1 MAAPM
6 TRLLAL
12 LLLSSSLSACGIKG
26 DLDRPAPLWGE
37 PTADRVPDDNTA
49 ASSVNALDDPID
61 DPVTPFEGDPLEDE
75 ELEPDYG
82 VDVAD

>member
-1 MAAPM
+1 MAAIM

-12 LLLSSSLSACGIKG
+12 LLLGSTLSACGIKG

-37 PTADRVPDDNTA
+37 PTEARVPEDNTA
-49 ASSVNALDDPID
+49 AQSVDAADDPLD
-61 DPVTPFEGDPLEDE
+61 EPVTPFEGDPLEDE
-75 ELEPDYG
+75 DVEPDYG